1 MPEEQNID
9 MVGFMNAKVKK
20 PAKKRAV
27 RKKRTSKPP
36 FMSGG
41 LAAPAMPEASSKI
54 KAQATTSKKSQ
65 PGNIY
70 RKISVSFMVLT
81 LVLVAAVIYFNFSN
95 LTITIIPSQEKI
107 TQSMSVEVVRQSQDA
122 SLAPQQIFGVVQQ
135 VPVEQTQE
143 FSASGK
149 EILGAEITG
158 QVTIF
163 NNYSKNQ
170 PLVATT
176 RLLADGKLYRLKN
189 TVNVPAGGSV
199 TAEIYADEAKPE
211 MAVGPSKFTIPGLWA
226 GIQDQIYAQN
236 TEAIKYNEKVK
247 YTISQS
253 DIDNAV
259 SQLNNSLLATA
270 KNQVSQAYQDYAQS
284 IFAVDNNSVVQEVDG
299 KVGEEKDKFTV
310 KMKVMVTVVAF
321 NDNEIYDITKAKISE
336 TLADDQAVAEF
347 NKQDVVYSL
356 ESFDVNQG
364 TATVSVSA
372 TAKTTLKD
380 DAKIIKKNN
389 LAGLDAEQIKAYLNG
404 LPEVAGYEIKF
415 FPSFITKAPN
425 LADRI
430 RIEIKK

>member
-1 MPEEQNID
+1 
-9 MVGFMNAKVKK
+9 MNAKVKK